1 MLCYQAVSLIVS
13 ESSLFLIMVYGG
25 SVGSTGCVCNL
36 TQFFV
41 SDVFVLQSSSSS
53 LSFSF
58 DF

>member
-13 ESSLFLIMVYGG
+13 ESSLFLIMVYGA
-25 SVGSTGCVCNL
+25 VWDPRGCVCNL